1 MLRRLTLRSAIGMT
15 VLFCVDGCGGSP
27 AVVPDGGL
35 VSADRDIVVS
45 PLPLQPA
52 FSPAIHD
59 YAVHCAAGKNPL
71 TIALTAPSGS
81 TRSAPAPPSPPA
93 RSRSPAG
100 GIRAGSPALRHT
112 S

>member
-35 VSADRDIVVS
+35 VSVDRDIVGS

-52 FSPAIHD
+52 FSPAIHH
-59 YAVHCAAGKNPL
+59 YAVHCAARKNPP
-71 TIALTAPSGS
+71 TIPLTAQTAS
-81 TRSAPAPPSPPA
+81 TPLRPPAPPPLGPT
-93 RSRSPAG
+93 PT
-100 GIRAGSPALRHT
+100 PQT
-112 S
+112 KP